1 MRIPVH
7 SLKQFSSKFTIRR
20 KFSTNPDSNLKEKN
34 KTLGLYLGAI
44 AILGIGLGYA
54 SAPLYRIFCQT
65 TGFGGTTQRKHPS
78 KVPDSEMQRLE
89 EGRSYELKD
98 EDPQKEKRLVTVE
111 FASNVGKNMPW
122 SFYPMQNKIEVYPG
136 ETALAFFKAKN
147 HSDKAITG
155 VATYNVL
162 PFSVG
167 LYFSKIQCF
176 CFEEQRLRPHEE
188 IEMPVLFYIEPDI
201 EQDTRMKLVNNVLLG
216 YTFFA
221 VDEDDDDDDQQKAKQ
236 SVPEK
241 TTSSESSS

>member
-1 MRIPVH
+1 MHRILPPRQLFNNLHHRLYSSSSSPH
-7 SLKQFSSKFTIRR
+7 SPS
-20 KFSTNPDSNLKEKN
+20 LKEKN
-34 KTLGLYLGAI
+34 KSLALYLGAI
-44 AILGIGLGYA
+44 AILGLGFGYA

-65 TGFGGTTQRKHPS
+65 TGFGGTTQRKHPNQA
-78 KVPDSEMQRLE
+78 PDSEI
-89 EGRSYELKD
+89 EGTRSYELKD
-98 EDPQKEKRLVTVE
+98 SSTKEKRLISVE
-111 FASNVGKNMPW
+111 FAGNVGKNMPW

-188 IEMPVLFYIEPDI
+188 IEMPVLFYIEPEI
-201 EQDTRMKLVNNVLLG
+201 EQDNRMKLINNVLLG

-221 VDEDDDDDDQQKAKQ
+221 VDEDDDIDEPVKVKAVESQDSKVENVQK
-236 SVPEK
+236 
-241 TTSSESSS
+241 